1 MSIARQLFL
10 FATKLPSSLVK
21 EAAFLQLYAEQ
32 EDPALKNV
40 GTPRVEVDP
49 ALGSEVEKAVSRI
62 KKTMDPNFFTD
73 VSKIELLSGGPFGQV
88 SSEEPSVVKVNLS
101 KIKSE
106 VKRQLDEAFKKR
118 DVKFNSSDPEHQ
130 KIFDKVLSQ
139 GIIEVVSHETGHVE
153 DFKPQYDS
161 ETGEPIGGTF
171 PGGEGV
177 AENKAKQV
185 EQRTNND

>member
-1 MSIARQLFL
+1 MSIARQLFV
-10 FATKLPSSLVK
+10 FASKLPSSLAR
-21 EAAFLQLYAEQ
+21 EAALFQTYAEQ
-32 EDPALKNV
+32 EDPALKNI
-40 GTPRVEVDP
+40 GTPQVEVDP
-49 ALGSEVEKAVSRI
+49 ALGTEVKTAVDRI

-101 KIKSE
+101 KIKTE
-106 VKRQLDEAFKKR
+106 VKKQLDQAFKQKN
-118 DVKFNSSDPEHQ
+118 VKFEAGNPEHQ
-130 KIFDKVLSQ
+130 KIFDKVLML

-153 DFKPQYDS
+153 DYQPRYDP
-161 ETGEPIGGTF
+161 ETGEEIGGAF

-185 EQRTNND
+185 GQRISND